1 MTAALLV
8 AELKAVGGGVTL
20 RGDRL
25 LIAAPPGAA
34 PPDLIA
40 RLRAAKPALVAYL
53 TGYCAQCGAPEGPSP
68 LLPIGTADDGHTW
81 VHDRCYPAWLA
92 DRRSGGRRAA

>member
-1 MTAALLV
+1 MTAAALI
-8 AELKAVGGGVTL
+8 AELEAAGGRVTL
-20 RGDRL
+20 RGGRL
-25 LIAAPPGAA
+25 VIAAPFGAA
-34 PPDLIA
+34 SPDLIA

-53 TGYCAQCGAPEGPSP
+53 SGFCAHCGEPEWPSA

-81 VHDRCYPAWLA
+81 VHDGCYPAWLA